1 MIEIF
6 RRKFGLR
13 IREVFF
19 SSALVPSGVSRD
31 LDVYIQHEGPL
42 SGARPFWTACLDLS
56 SDEADLFL
64 NVSKN
69 YRYEIN
75 RASQKDGLICHVNFA
90 PSADD
95 VVNFVCFYDEFAQ
108 HRGVNLANQAKL
120 NAFRDAGNIILTE
133 VVSLSSGDPLAMHC
147 YITDGCR
154 ARLYYSS
161 TVQRQEGNNENRQL
175 IGRANKLL
183 HWETIKEMKRSGI
196 TCYDFGGISKTE
208 ELKGI
213 DDFKL
218 QFGALERLEANT
230 IIAASWLGRLAL
242 GARGLAGQLRGTQG
256 K

>member
-1 MIEIF
+1 MLEIF
-6 RRKFGLR
+6 RKKFGIR

-19 SSALVPSGVSRD
+19 STGLNPSEAKRD
-31 LDVYIQHEGPL
+31 LDVYIQF
-42 SGARPFWTACLDLS
+42 SGASSGMQPFWTACLDLTQNES
-56 SDEADLFL
+56 DLFL
-64 NVSKN
+64 KISKN

-75 RASQKDGLICHVNFA
+75 RASQKDGLICHINFA

-95 VVNFVCFYDEFAQ
+95 VANFVCFYDGFAQ
-108 HRGVNLANQAKL
+108 HRGLNFANQAKL
-120 NAFRDAGNIILTE
+120 KAFRGAGNIVLTE
-133 VVSLSSGDPLAMHC
+133 VVSPSGGEPLARHC

-154 ARLYYSS
+154 ARLYYSA
-161 TVQRQEGNNENRQL
+161 TVQRQEGGNENRQL

-196 TCYDFGGISKTE
+196 TCYDFGGISKSE

-218 QFGALERLEANT
+218 QFGALERLEANA

-242 GARGLAGQLRGTQG
+242 GARELAGQLRGMQG